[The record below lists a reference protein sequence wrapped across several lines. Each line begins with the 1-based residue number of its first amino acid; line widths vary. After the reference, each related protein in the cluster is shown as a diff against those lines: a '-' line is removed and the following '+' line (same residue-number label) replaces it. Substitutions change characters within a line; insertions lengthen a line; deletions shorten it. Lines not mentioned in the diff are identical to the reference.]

1 MMDSMGVHCIPTFGI
16 FNAHIRESG
25 IGTVSGMRP
34 RDVLAENLRKLMK
47 AREDLS
53 RFPDITSA
61 SRGELT
67 NGTLDRIR
75 RAEVALTIDK
85 LASLA
90 EVFDL
95 EPWQLLVENLN
106 PKALP
111 RLADSSLLSQIKA
124 MVESAKAENAEDSPS
139 PTDEQPLQPSGRD
152 RQVPIG
158 PALTEV
164 LGEDKNARR
173 RTASASKPKG
183 RRRS

>member
-1 MMDSMGVHCIPTFGI
+1 MRARDILSKNVRALIED
-16 FNAHIRESG
+16 ARESRPEL
-25 IGTVSGMRP
+25 GTIKKVADISG
-34 RDVLAENLRKLMK
+34 
-47 AREDLS
+47 
-53 RFPDITSA
+53 
-61 SRGELT
+61 GHLT
-67 NGTLDRIR
+67 NGTVGRM
-75 RAEVALTIDK
+75 ATGESPVNIDAVGD
-85 LASLA
+85 LAR
-90 EVFDL
+90 VFGL

-124 MVESAKAENAEDSPS
+124 MVDSAKVQNAEDSSS
-139 PTDEQPLQPSGRD
+139 PKAEQPLQLSERD

>member
-1 MMDSMGVHCIPTFGI
+1 MRARDILSKNVRALIED
-16 FNAHIRESG
+16 ARESKPEL
-25 IGTVSGMRP
+25 GTIKKVAEVSG
-34 RDVLAENLRKLMK
+34 
-47 AREDLS
+47 
-53 RFPDITSA
+53 
-61 SRGELT
+61 GHLT
-67 NGTLDRIR
+67 NGTVGRM
-75 RAEVALTIDK
+75 ATGESPVNIDAVGD
-85 LASLA
+85 LAR
-90 EVFDL
+90 VFGL

-152 RQVPIG
+152 RKVPIG
-158 PALTEV
+158 PALAEV

>member
-1 MMDSMGVHCIPTFGI
+1 MRARDILSKNVRALIED
-16 FNAHIRESG
+16 ARESKPEL
-25 IGTVSGMRP
+25 GTIKKVAEVSGGR
-34 RDVLAENLRKLMK
+34 
-47 AREDLS
+47 
-53 RFPDITSA
+53 
-61 SRGELT
+61 LT
-67 NGTLDRIR
+67 NGTVGRM
-75 RAEVALTIDK
+75 ATGESPVNIDAVGD
-85 LASLA
+85 LAR
-90 EVFDL
+90 VFGL

-124 MVESAKAENAEDSPS
+124 MVESAKFQNEEDSSS
-139 PTDEQPLQPSGRD
+139 PKDEQPVQLSERD
-152 RQVPIG
+152 RPVPIG